1 MWAILLAAI
10 GAGFGLFLSLA
21 SPRLVTGKGR
31 LLAPAC
37 PACGKPLRPLDLLR
51 GRSACR
57 AVLGWQAPVLT
68 LIGAG
73 LGAVAGLRLVAPVPA
88 AYAAL
93 ALWVL
98 LGVSATDIGHRIIP
112 DSLLLV
118 GALLAGALLFALPRA
133 SYVSHLEGMGLLFAI
148 TFVVALISGG
158 GMGGGD
164 VKLAAY
170 MGLVLGL
177 VPGVAAFLTG
187 GLLGGLYGLGL
198 LVARKGGLRDTF
210 AFGPFL
216 AGGAALILLIA
227 PALSGL

>member
-1 MWAILLAAI
+1 MWAVLFAVV
-10 GAGFGLFLSLA
+10 GAGFGLALSLA
-21 SPRLVTGKGR
+21 SPRLVSGEGR

-37 PACGKPLRPLDLLR
+37 PACGKPPGPVGLLR
-51 GRSACR
+51 GRCACQ

-68 LIGAG
+68 LMGAG
-73 LGAVAGLRLVAPVPA
+73 LGAAAGLRFAAPA
-88 AYAAL
+88 AAGYAAL

-98 LGVSATDIGHRIIP
+98 LGVSATDLSHRIIP

-118 GALLAGALLFALPRA
+118 GGLPAAALLFALPGA
-133 SYVSHLEGMGLLFAI
+133 SFVSHLGGMGLLFAL

-170 MGLVLGL
+170 LGLVLGL
-177 VPGVAAFLTG
+177 VPGVAAFLAG
-187 GLLGGLYGLGL
+187 GLLAGLYGLGL
-198 LVARKGGLRDTF
+198 LVTRRGGLRDTF

-216 AGGAALILLIA
+216 AGGAALVLLVA
-227 PALSGL
+227 PSLVGL